1 MRWTIIATVCLM
13 LQPAFAQ
20 ALSVAELVNR
30 GVSFAKQ
37 GNYPEAIGTY
47 EKALAL
53 DSNYV
58 PAQLNLG
65 LAYFKTAQYAKAI
78 KWLERAARQGVDSD
92 QIHTLL
98 AMSYYSTKQYR
109 SASIHF
115 KALFERKPANATAQY
130 FLAESYLRS
139 HQSNELS
146 DLFHELQTKS
156 PSSPVIHM
164 IAGERYDQLDRIPEA
179 LGEFQQAAPVAP
191 EMPFV
196 HFAIGYLFWEQRQ
209 FDKAATEFRKESQLP
224 NGEVDQANGYLA
236 DIAFRSNESSA
247 EPLLRSAIANDS
259 NVRIGQYDL
268 GILCSEQ
275 NRLHEAVAYFSK
287 AIDLDPQRA
296 DAYYRLAKICRQL
309 GETDRAAQLLR
320 KVADLH
326 ASGHV
331 PITRTVAQVP

>member
-179 LGEFQQAAPVAP
+179 WVSFSRLPR
-191 EMPFV
+191 
-196 HFAIGYLFWEQRQ
+196 LLQRC
-209 FDKAATEFRKESQLP
+209 
-224 NGEVDQANGYLA
+224 
-236 DIAFRSNESSA
+236 RSFILQSDTYSGSSA
-247 EPLLRSAIANDS
+247 SSIKPRPSFGKRANYQMAKWIRPTVIWQIS
-259 NVRIGQYDL
+259 PSEVMKVQPNHYCVR
-268 GILCSEQ
+268 
-275 NRLHEAVAYFSK
+275 
-287 AIDLDPQRA
+287 P
-296 DAYYRLAKICRQL
+296 
-309 GETDRAAQLLR
+309 
-320 KVADLH
+320 
-326 ASGHV
+326 
-331 PITRTVAQVP
+331 